1 MDNTKPL
8 APLRGKANPLRTI
21 HFSFAGYLLLLCLTV
36 ATESGLVKALA
47 NAAAIGIF
55 IVAAVNW
62 AFYKSHTKVQTDQI
76 LSLTLLYIGI
86 FGSTAIN
93 FRSSEVVDVIKIA
106 IAPSFIIIGT
116 SLAVDISKWSMKER
130 STKLLFWALILLP
143 LLAILIQ
150 LLTGSRDF
158 SENKQIGFFANRN
171 NAGLYAICLLS
182 FYCVLTDK
190 PFASPILYMCV
201 GLMFG
206 TLGLFLAVVL
216 ALFLSISR
224 AAHLVMGIVLIAST
238 LILVSFFPEVGSKL
252 RIKPVIDSI
261 VLLASGR
268 IDLETVTYADLVR
281 LLNTQDLSFLFRLKH
296 WYNLFNIYIDG
307 NFSNYLFGFG
317 AGSSVALSTIN
328 LVPHN
333 DYIRVIFEFGFI
345 AFLGF
350 IGLLVSVVRSIP
362 RGWTLTPILVVVVYF
377 FSENLIN
384 NYLAMIL
391 FFLSAG
397 VLATRS
403 RMEIDTNQS

>member
-1 MDNTKPL
+1 VENIKPL
-8 APLRGKANPLRTI
+8 TPLRGKANPLRTI
-21 HFSFAGYLLLLCLTV
+21 HFSFVGYLLLLCLTV
-36 ATESGLVKALA
+36 ATGSGLVKALA
-47 NAAAIGIF
+47 NIVAIGIF
-55 IVAAVNW
+55 VIAAINW
-62 AFYKSHTKVQTDQI
+62 AFYKSNTKVQTDQV
-76 LSLTLLYIGI
+76 LCLTLLYIGI

-93 FRSSEVVDVIKIA
+93 FRSSEVIDVIKIA
-106 IAPSFIIIGT
+106 IAPFFIISGS
-116 SLAVDISKWSMKER
+116 SLATEISKWSMTER
-130 STKLLFWALILLP
+130 STKILFLALIFLP

-171 NAGLYAICLLS
+171 NAGLYAICILS
-182 FYCVLTDK
+182 FYCVLAEK
-190 PFASPILYMCV
+190 PLTSPFLYMCV

-216 ALFLSISR
+216 SLILSIGR
-224 AAHLVMGIVLIAST
+224 TFHLILGIVLIA
-238 LILVSFFPEVGSKL
+238 LVLLLVSYFPEVGSKL

-261 VLLASGR
+261 SLLASGR

-296 WYNLFNIYIDG
+296 WYNLFNIYIGG
-307 NFSNYLFGFG
+307 NFFNFLFGFG

-333 DYIRVIFEFGFI
+333 DYIRVFFEFGFI

-350 IGLLVSVVRSIP
+350 FGILISVVRSVP
-362 RGWTLTPILVVVVYF
+362 RGWTLTPMLVVVIYF

-384 NYLAMIL
+384 NYLAMML

-397 VLATRS
+397 VLSTRS
-403 RMEIDTNQS
+403 RMEINLKPS